1 MEGLSDRR
9 LPTDPGLLLRLLIAA
24 VALSTFACQD
34 TSGPEPIATVEELVF
49 GATGLEGHGDGIFRV
64 GQDGTGVER
73 ISDLVPEDLAVSPGG
88 GRVAFITFVPGVS
101 FDIYVLDLED
111 GTEVLLAQEQVW
123 ARGLVWAPDGSRLAY
138 VREARDEHL
147 PVDDVHVVNLD
158 GSEPRR
164 LVAPDSGW
172 ATGFAWSPSGERVAL
187 SSRWFGGSGVV
198 VGLLDEETSEL
209 SGARHVAAGAADAL
223 DWHPDETAVV
233 GIGPVDANGNG
244 GVVKMLPDG
253 SGTLSLTPTAQGS
266 FRSSVAYSPDGERIA
281 YVLDFRIV
289 LMNADGTDRSELP
302 LVELGDGARV
312 TAVDWL
318 R

>member
-1 MEGLSDRR
+1 ML
-9 LPTDPGLLLRLLIAA
+9 
-24 VALSTFACQD
+24 
-34 TSGPEPIATVEELVF
+34 
-49 GATGLEGHGDGIFRV
+49 
-64 GQDGTGVER
+64 
-73 ISDLVPEDLAVSPGG
+73 
-88 GRVAFITFVPGVS
+88 
-101 FDIYVLDLED
+101 
-111 GTEVLLAQEQVW
+111 
-123 ARGLVWAPDGSRLAY
+123 
-138 VREARDEHL
+138 
-147 PVDDVHVVNLD
+147 VDDVHVVNLD